1 MVFYLYILSLAIYFI
16 FLDYICYC
24 NYNKEI
30 GTDELNGGG
39 GLVESEFEFE
49 RNEFHLNSMYGPED
63 IEKA

>member
-16 FLDYICYC
+16 FLDYICFS

-30 GTDELNGGG
+30 GRDELNGGG
-39 GLVESEFEFE
+39 GLVESEFE
-49 RNEFHLNSMYGPED
+49 RNEFHLNSMYGPDD